1 MQEKY
6 WRLNKMR
13 KAIITDTTLR
23 DGSHSV
29 SHQFTLEEMKKVA
42 KALEDAGVDIIEIG
56 HGDGLTGS
64 SINYG
69 FGLYTDFEYVE
80 AVASVLTKSKL
91 AVLLIPGIGTI
102 DHLEKAKELGAKVV
116 RVATHVTEADV
127 SEQHIKAAK
136 KMGMFTVG
144 FLMMAHMVDK
154 EIVLQEAKKM
164 ESYGADV
171 VYVTDSS
178 GAMLPD
184 EVYEKVKY
192 LKDNLSV
199 PIGHHSHNNIGL
211 AVANSL
217 SAYKAGADYLDG
229 SLIGFG
235 AGAGNCPTE
244 MMIAALERSEV
255 ETNVDLYKIID
266 AGDDVLQPII
276 KSKGKELPR
285 FNSDSLMIG
294 YSGVYSSFMLHAKRA
309 SERFG
314 VDTRDILVELGRRKV
329 VGGQED
335 WIIEVAHELSKNKG

>member
-1 MQEKY
+1 
-6 WRLNKMR
+6 MR

-29 SHQFTLEEMKKVA
+29 SHQFTLEEMKA
-42 KALEDAGVDIIEIG
+42 IALALEEAGVDIIELG

-69 FGLYTDFEYVE
+69 FGLHDDFAYIE

-102 DHLEKAKELGAKVV
+102 EHLKKAKALGAQVV

-136 KMGMFTVG
+136 SMGMFTVG
-144 FLMMAHMVDK
+144 FLMMAHMASK
-154 EIVLQEAKKM
+154 EVILEEAIKM
-164 ESYGADV
+164 TSYGADV
-171 VYVTDSS
+171 VYMTDSS

-184 EVYEKVKY
+184 KVYENIVY
-192 LKDNLSV
+192 LKEHLDI
-199 PIGHHSHNNIGL
+199 PIGHHSHNNLGL

-229 SLIGFG
+229 SLIGLG

-244 MMIAALERSEV
+244 ILVGVLEKSEIDN
-255 ETNVDLYKIID
+255 NVDLYKVID
-266 AGDDVLQPII
+266 AGDKVLAPII
-276 KSKGKELPR
+276 LNKGKELPR

-294 YSGVYSSFMLHAKRA
+294 YAGVYSSFMLHAKKA

-314 VDTRDILVELGRRKV
+314 VDTRDILVELGKKKA

-335 WIIEVAHELSKNKG
+335 WIIEVAHNLSKEK

>member
-1 MQEKY
+1 
-6 WRLNKMR
+6 MR
-13 KAIITDTTLR
+13 KVVITDTTLR

-29 SHQFTLEEMKKVA
+29 GHQFTLDEMKSVA
-42 KALEDAGVDIIEIG
+42 KALEEAGADIIELG

-64 SINYG
+64 CINYG
-69 FGLYTDFEYVE
+69 FGLHDDFEYVK

-102 DHLEKAKELGAKVV
+102 EHLRKAKKLGAEVV

-136 KMGMFTVG
+136 NMGMFTIG
-144 FLMMAHMVDK
+144 FLMMSHMASK
-154 EIVLQEAKKM
+154 ETILQEAKKM

-171 VYVTDSS
+171 VYMTDSS

-184 EVYEKVKY
+184 EVYENIKY
-192 LKDNLSV
+192 LKENLHI
-199 PIGHHSHNNIGL
+199 PIGHHSHNNLGM

-229 SLIGFG
+229 SLIGLG

-244 MMIAALERSEV
+244 MMVAVLEKSKIDN
-255 ETNVDLYKIID
+255 NVDLYKIID
-266 AGDDVLQPII
+266 AGDKILQPII
-276 KSKGKELPR
+276 VNKGRELPR
-285 FNSDSLMIG
+285 FNSDSLMVG
-294 YSGVYSSFMLHAKRA
+294 YAGVYSSFMLHAKRA

-314 VDTRDILVELGRRKV
+314 VDTRDILVELGKRKA

-335 WIIEVAHELSKNKG
+335 WIIEVAYNLASK